1 MGFFIF
7 FNLYNVVSFVVKMD
21 FFNLYNVESFIV
33 KMDFFFFFLVNLLVG
48 IGINWGLIGSCS
60 PVWILFYCLINSVE
74 YLILQRKV
82 VINKDSMIWTSSRNL
97 RLMGGL
103 VLDWALWSQ

>member
-33 KMDFFFFFLVNLLVG
+33 KMDFFFFF
-48 IGINWGLIGSCS
+48 
-60 PVWILFYCLINSVE
+60 F
-74 YLILQRKV
+74 
-82 VINKDSMIWTSSRNL
+82 
-97 RLMGGL
+97 
-103 VLDWALWSQ
+103 